1 MERFIQECVFLAICM
16 LVGHSIV
23 QGYQVELAL
32 YFIGFV
38 VVLSVAGLFID
49 CLTDL

>member
-1 MERFIQECVFLAICM
+1 LERLFRFSRGLVCISLAN
-16 LVGHSIV
+16 LSK
-23 QGYQVELAL
+23 GYQMELAL

-38 VVLSVAGLFID
+38 VVLIVIGLFID